1 MEDYLYILLGVAW
14 VAYSIYNQGQK
25 QKKKQA
31 QKLAEEDENEE
42 PQVENAFEN
51 FIEKKLNLEG
61 MFNFQETEEETE
73 EEPEEEPL
81 DSPYSKIDIVEEK
94 DKSEYFKPE
103 NEGVSAFVNKVKQSQ
118 STEVSSEI
126 IDTDEISVND
136 LTKQIDETEIDFD
149 LKSAVIFSEILNA
162 RYI

>member
-61 MFNFQETEEETE
+61 MFNFQETEEE
-73 EEPEEEPL
+73 PEEEPL

-118 STEVSSEI
+118 STEVSSKI
-126 IDTDEISVND
+126 IDTDEISVDD

-162 RYI
+162 RYIK